1 MTLCA
6 WFCSNSRN
14 PPPAK
19 KRPPAAPK
27 PGISFP
33 KVKAMF
39 DYDATDTD
47 ELTFK
52 ENDIIE
58 VVKEGKHLTEDSE
71 IAVLPVVDIRY

>member
-1 MTLCA
+1 MELNLNVELFFA
-6 WFCSNSRN
+6 LADISIAHAFLHLSFSRN

-27 PGISFP
+27 PSLP

-58 VVKEGKHLTEDSE
+58 VFHEG
-71 IAVLPVVDIRY
+71 VC